1 VSFLLMWQA
10 VITVVGLA
18 AGFGLVGAVIG
29 RLTARRNPPELDI
42 PRAERPAKQR
52 QAVVYL
58 DVAIAW
64 HSYLR
69 AVRTLLYPE
78 EGPPA
83 PASRDLASVLEA
95 RAQLR
100 DIGSPVV
107 QDLHDQVLES
117 AVTLIELLRS
127 QSISPLID
135 RADLSA
141 HRTSLRLA
149 LNAISERVG
158 ALERQM
164 IHEERYL
171 PIPWQEGEI
180 EMTGR
185 PVPPRVAP
193 LPPPAR

>member
-1 VSFLLMWQA
+1 MLTSLGA
-10 VITVVGLA
+10 VIVFAGVAVVC
-18 AGFGLVGAVIG
+18 GLVGAVIG
-29 RLTARRNPPELDI
+29 RLTARRNAPELHTS
-42 PRAERPAKQR
+42 RGERPAKQR
-52 QAVVYL
+52 QAAAYL

-69 AVRTLLYPE
+69 AVRTLVYPE

-83 PASRDLASVLEA
+83 PASRDLVSVLEG

-100 DIGSPVV
+100 EIGSPVV

-117 AVTLIELLRS
+117 AVTLIVLLRS
-127 QSISPLID
+127 LSMSPLLD
-135 RADLSA
+135 RADISA

-149 LNAISERVG
+149 LVAISDRVG

-164 IHEERYL
+164 IHEVRYL
-171 PIPWQEGEI
+171 PISWEEGEI

-193 LPPPAR
+193 VPPPLR

>member
-1 VSFLLMWQA
+1 VSSLLMWQA
-10 VITVVGLA
+10 VITFAGLA
-18 AGFGLVGAVIG
+18 VACGLVGAVIG
-29 RLTARRNPPELDI
+29 RLTARRNAPELHI
-42 PRAERPAKQR
+42 PRGERPAKQR
-52 QAVVYL
+52 QAVAYL

-100 DIGSPVV
+100 EIGSPVV

-127 QSISPLID
+127 QSMSPLLD

-141 HRTSLRLA
+141 HRTSLPLA
-149 LNAISERVG
+149 LTAISDRVG

-164 IHEERYL
+164 IHEVRYL
-171 PIPWQEGEI
+171 PIPWEEGEI

-185 PVPPRVAP
+185 PVPARVAP
-193 LPPPAR
+193 LPPPLR